1 LGVFGAL
8 LVIRQLCARF
18 RDAMIVL
25 EFILECLF
33 YTVCGWVGH
42 VVVKAITFGRVELD
56 WGTSSE
62 SVLTEWIGLVFVL
75 VVVGSIAY
83 LVHR

>member
-1 LGVFGAL
+1 
-8 LVIRQLCARF
+8 
-18 RDAMIVL
+18 
-25 EFILECLF
+25 
-33 YTVCGWVGH
+33 
-42 VVVKAITFGRVELD
+42 LD

-75 VVVGSIAY
+75 AVAGSIAW

>member
-1 LGVFGAL
+1 MV
-8 LVIRQLCARF
+8 VV
-18 RDAMIVL
+18 RDGMIVL
-25 EFILECLF
+25 EFILDCLF

-42 VVVKAITFGRVELD
+42 VVVKAITFGRVDLD

-62 SVLTEWIGLVFVL
+62 SVLTEWIGLVLALAVA
-75 VVVGSIAY
+75 GSIAW

>member
-1 LGVFGAL
+1 MDAACLSRRV
-8 LVIRQLCARF
+8 
-18 RDAMIVL
+18 RDGMIVL
-25 EFILECLF
+25 EFILDCLF

-42 VVVKAITFGRVELD
+42 VVVKAITFGRVDLD

-62 SVLTEWIGLVFVL
+62 SVLTEWIGLVLALAVA
-75 VVVGSIAY
+75 GSIAW

>member
-1 LGVFGAL
+1 MVA
-8 LVIRQLCARF
+8 VQL
-18 RDAMIVL
+18 RDDMMVL

-42 VVVKAITFGRVELD
+42 VVVKAMTFGRVDLD

-75 VVVGSIAY
+75 IVAGSIAW
-83 LVHR
+83 LVHQ